1 MIECQAIAKVR
12 FLLIKIYKMS
22 RHQTLDMTIDDGYE
36 RLKEIIKQRGIVI
49 KDVTLSS
56 NRKSKFYYDI
66 KSIVNEPEGA
76 VLIGELMLTRI
87 LNVEPKI
94 MSVGGLESGAI
105 AISTA
110 IVCSCYYSRLPNTI
124 SGFFVRKS
132 VKTYGLE
139 KRIEGIVKD
148 PVAVVDD
155 VVTTGKSV
163 LDAVT
168 ALRNHGLNNIHIF
181 SVIDRESE
189 ENLLEKNN
197 LQYHSL
203 FKHSDF
209 SAYIDSKLDE
219 S

>member
-1 MIECQAIAKVR
+1 MN
-12 FLLIKIYKMS
+12 
-22 RHQTLDMTIDDGYE
+22 MTIEDKHE
-36 RLKEIIKQRGIVI
+36 RLKEIIKERGIVI

-76 VLIGELMLTRI
+76 ALIGELMLTRI
-87 LNVEPKI
+87 LKVEPKI
-94 MSVGGLESGAI
+94 MSAGGLESGAI
-105 AISTA
+105 AISTV

-139 KRIEGIVKD
+139 KRIEGIAKD

-181 SVIDRESE
+181 CVIDREAE

>member
-1 MIECQAIAKVR
+1 M
-12 FLLIKIYKMS
+12 
-22 RHQTLDMTIDDGYE
+22 DMTIEDKHE
-36 RLKEIIKQRGIVI
+36 RLKEIIKERGIAI

-56 NRKSKFYYDI
+56 HRKSKFYYDI

-76 VLIGELMLTRI
+76 ALIGELMLDQISRI
-87 LNVEPKI
+87 DPKI

-110 IVCSCYYSRLPNTI
+110 IVCSCYHLKLPNRI

-139 KRIEGIVKD
+139 KKIEGIVKS
-148 PVAVVDD
+148 PVCVVDD
-155 VVTTGKSV
+155 VITTGKSV
-163 LDAVT
+163 LDAVS
-168 ALRNHGLNNIHIF
+168 ALRNQGVSNIHIF
-181 SVIDRESE
+181 CVIDREAE
-189 ENLLEKNN
+189 ENLLEHDN

-203 FKHSDF
+203 FRHSDF
-209 SAYIDSKLDE
+209 SEYIESKIKE